1 MGLPFPNLGSLLR
14 FIAISRDR
22 RDISVLDEFFALA
35 AVMVGQGVE
44 ANQDQDFLDQLSE
57 CAALILV
64 MLEREPSSVKESD
77 TRAFRHVYA
86 DVERCVR
93 KFLPS
98 AKAKAKGR
106 WARGKLADVSA
117 VVSKTLKLKFEVR
130 VPSPTLSSDDIN
142 LALCWC
148 PQETRR
154 IFSPELNLKAGQI
167 PPLPSALRSDYQLG
181 LTLSARIAEK
191 TVAEFYRRHDF
202 RVTDISATQLDAA
215 ADEWKLYDLSVKG
228 RGPVDVKNSRRSKA
242 NSDNYVEHCVP
253 KFKLDRE
260 SRDVII
266 FGVLSDYMHAHEL
279 LANSSRQTGPSVL
292 CLGETTQQAQNLLKM
307 EFEEA
312 GLLEINFSR
321 LGQGARQFIPPWTFD
336 YPDFIYKARNA
347 ALAELRS
354 KEIPLPCLWEEA
366 EVEAPLPLII
376 AAGIDPSPY
385 CRQLSPWIK
394 KLCVEL
400 KGRVEGFGP
409 SLPVTFLSLLKH
421 FLERASAGSS
431 EAGEF
436 NPADYHKI
444 IFYGEE
450 RTDLPLCIYDPLK
463 TIHNLINSL
472 TILWGAEC
480 GLIRQF
486 RQFKLLGFNLLLG
499 RADPDE
505 QWKTL
510 IAYCGGWLNTNYGRG
525 RKCGR
530 TPLVLGQATNCQH
543 CGKLICP
550 DCNYCSERCTR
561 VGEYGGYP

>member
-1 MGLPFPNLGSLLR
+1 MGLPFTNLGSLLC

-35 AVMVGQGVE
+35 AVMVGEGVG
-44 ANQDQDFLDQLSE
+44 AKQDQDFLDQLSE
-57 CAALILV
+57 CAALILI

-77 TRAFRHVYA
+77 TRAFRHAYA
-86 DVERCVR
+86 DVERYVR
-93 KFLPS
+93 TFFPS

-154 IFSPELNLKAGQI
+154 IFSPALNLKAGQI

-181 LTLSARIAEK
+181 LALSARTAEK
-191 TVAEFYRRHDF
+191 AAAEFYRRHDF
-202 RVTDISATQLDAA
+202 RVADVSATQLEAA
-215 ADEWKLYDLSVKG
+215 ADEWKLYDLSVEG

-242 NSDNYVEHCVP
+242 NPDNYVEHCVP

-266 FGVLSDYMHAHEL
+266 FGVLSDYVHAHEL
-279 LANSSRQTGPSVL
+279 LANSRMQTGPSIL

-321 LGQGARQFIPPWTFD
+321 LGQGARQFVSPWMFD
-336 YPDFIYKARNA
+336 YPDFIYQARSA
-347 ALAELRS
+347 SLAELRS
-354 KEIPLPCLWEEA
+354 KEMPSPGMWEEA
-366 EVEAPLPLII
+366 EVEAPLPLLI
-376 AAGIDPSPY
+376 AAGIDPLPY
-385 CRQLSPWIK
+385 CGRLLSWVK
-394 KLCVEL
+394 ELCVEL
-400 KGRVEGFGP
+400 KGRVEKLGL
-409 SLPVTFLSLLKH
+409 SLPVVFLSLLKH
-421 FLERASAGSS
+421 FLKRAPAGSS
-431 EAGEF
+431 EAREF

-463 TIHNLINSL
+463 TVHSLINSL
-472 TILWGAEC
+472 TILWGAEH

-499 RADPDE
+499 RTSPDE
-505 QWKTL
+505 QWRTL

-530 TPLVLGQATNCQH
+530 TPLVLGQAMGCQC

-550 DCNYCSERCTR
+550 DCNYCSEHCTR
-561 VGEYGGYP
+561 VGEYGGQG